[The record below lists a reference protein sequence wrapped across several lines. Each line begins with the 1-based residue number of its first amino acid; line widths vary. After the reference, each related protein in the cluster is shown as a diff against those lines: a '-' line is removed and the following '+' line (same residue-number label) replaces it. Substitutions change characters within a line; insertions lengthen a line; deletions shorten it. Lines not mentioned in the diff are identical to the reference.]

1 MTDKEIIQA
10 LEICTEGIYIC
21 DKDCPYYDVKS
32 DTRTSYCKFE
42 LLGDALDLINRQ
54 QAENEKMKVRID
66 AFDKAFD
73 EVFPPEMIEKAKE
86 MAGADN
92 G

>member
-1 MTDKEIIQA
+1 MTDKEIIKA
-10 LEICTEGIYIC
+10 LECCTNWNITKCFE
-21 DKDCPYYDVKS
+21 CPYVDYDGSCVNKS
-32 DTRTSYCKFE
+32 KI
-42 LLGDALDLINRQ
+42 DALDLINRQ
-54 QAENEKMKVRID
+54 QIEIEKMKVRIEV
-66 AFDKAFD
+66 FDKAFD